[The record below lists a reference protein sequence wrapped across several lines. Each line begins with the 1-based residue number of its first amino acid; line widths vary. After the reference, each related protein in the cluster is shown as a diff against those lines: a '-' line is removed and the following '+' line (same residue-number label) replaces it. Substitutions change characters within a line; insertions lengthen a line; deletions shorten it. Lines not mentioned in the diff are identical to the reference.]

1 MPAEDPHILSV
12 NARATALMV
21 ARITFGVGIL
31 FFLSFAGVALAI
43 LALHFGN
50 LPTANERWM
59 VAGFLAV
66 LAILSLLVS
75 RAAKSRITALK

>member
-1 MPAEDPHILSV
+1 
-12 NARATALMV
+12 MV

-66 LAILSLLVS
+66 LAILSLVVS